1 MSSHHDYILEIT
13 AEHDAFKPFPPENG
27 QPLRFALGDAVIVYQ
42 RVWRTVPVPRHR
54 VLSSQ
59 RTFGPVRA
67 RCALPAGLVIAVGC
81 RCRKPASRPDDP
93 ASMPS
98 RPWRGATR
106 CACLQGKA
114 LRAIPAAQAW
124 RPSRAANRLVPDRSL
139 HAGHYDGTSGVG
151 VSGS

>member
-1 MSSHHDYILEIT
+1 
-13 AEHDAFKPFPPENG
+13 
-27 QPLRFALGDAVIVYQ
+27 
-42 RVWRTVPVPRHR
+42 
-54 VLSSQ
+54 
-59 RTFGPVRA
+59 
-67 RCALPAGLVIAVGC
+67 
-81 RCRKPASRPDDP
+81 
-93 ASMPS
+93 MPS
-98 RPWRGATR
+98 RPWRGAAR